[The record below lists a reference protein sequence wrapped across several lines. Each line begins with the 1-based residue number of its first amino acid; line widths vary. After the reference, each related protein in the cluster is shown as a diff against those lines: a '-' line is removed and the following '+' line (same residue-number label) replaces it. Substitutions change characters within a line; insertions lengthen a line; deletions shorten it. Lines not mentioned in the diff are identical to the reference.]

1 MIRSLNKE
9 YAPIG
14 GEGDFCQKAAKL
26 AEISNVLTEAR
37 NVTIQGISGT
47 GFFTISAE
55 LWGSHTPIFKFSGSW
70 LSYFILEG
78 HNVLRSARTEL
89 RQEHVPVRREG
100 GGLHRGLHRQG
111 RGRQVSKSQKHL
123 RLLIHIL

>member
-1 MIRSLNKE
+1 ME

-26 AEISNVLTEAR
+26 AFGEISNVLSKAR

-47 GFFTISAE
+47 GVPHYQRRADVQASGNKTIY
-55 LWGSHTPIFKFSGSW
+55 LTQ
-70 LSYFILEG
+70 
-78 HNVLRSARTEL
+78 RSASTEL
-89 RQEHVPVRREG
+89 RQEHVLVRREG

-111 RGRQVSKSQKHL
+111 RGRQVSKSQKRL
-123 RLLIHIL
+123 RLLILINT